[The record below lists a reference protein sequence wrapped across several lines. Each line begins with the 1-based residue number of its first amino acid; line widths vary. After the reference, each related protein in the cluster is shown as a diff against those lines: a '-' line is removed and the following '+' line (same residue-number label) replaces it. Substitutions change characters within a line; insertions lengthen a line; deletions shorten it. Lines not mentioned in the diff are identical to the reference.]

1 MSPLVL
7 LLAAACGGLGAST
20 RYLVDIGVARL
31 AGSRFPW
38 GVMVINITGSLLLG
52 MVIGMLPGAAF
63 VLGAG
68 FLGGYTTF
76 STAMVDVISLWRDG
90 EQRAAVFNALGML
103 VLSLAA
109 ALAGLALGGSLGGPS
124 A

>member
-1 MSPLVL
+1 MSPLVF
-7 LLAAACGGLGAST
+7 LLAAGCGGLGAAT
-20 RYLVDIGVARL
+20 RYLVDIGVAHI

-52 MVIGMLPGAAF
+52 LVVGMLPGAAF
-63 VLGAG
+63 VLGGG

-76 STAMVDVISLWRDG
+76 STAMIDAISLWRDG
-90 EQRAAVFNALGML
+90 ERGAAVADVVVML

-109 ALAGLALGGSLGGPS
+109 ATVGVALGAASG
-124 A
+124 